1 MRRDIREW
9 VVKGVDELTEAIRSL
24 VLRLIAEACLSAH
37 GASQRLGLGGTDV
50 RFLTLLDRHGPLTP
64 GRLAA
69 LTGLTT
75 GSVTGVIDRLERAG
89 FVGRERDDADRRKV
103 RVVPLP
109 EAAAR
114 LAAEWQDDLV
124 VLDAVLRRR
133 DRAELEVISRFLG
146 EVVEEHHGRERVPTP
161 PRGGG
166 PAAAGSG
173 ARDTTG
179 ERAGADGRARAG
191 GRGGDGHGAG
201 SGAASSGTAV

>member
-1 MRRDIREW
+1 V

-24 VLRLIAEACLSAH
+24 VLRLVAEVCLSAH

-64 GRLAA
+64 GRLAT

-103 RVVPLP
+103 RVVPVP

-114 LAAEWQDDLV
+114 LAAEWHDDLV
-124 VLDAVLRRR
+124 VLDTVLRRR
-133 DRAELEVISRFLG
+133 DQAELEVISRFLG
-146 EVVEEHHGRERVPTP
+146 EVLQEHDGRELGAATP
-161 PRGGG
+161 RRG
-166 PAAAGSG
+166 
-173 ARDTTG
+173 D
-179 ERAGADGRARAG
+179 ARAPG
-191 GRGGDGHGAG
+191 GRGPAGDRSGAG
-201 SGAASSGTAV
+201 GHDAGSDAASSGTAV